1 LQQSNYHRLP
11 HRVGKNR
18 SWISWWS
25 IRSLAYADLSATRSG
40 VQVIDKITLTATAA
54 AIDYCHPWSA
64 AKVIYLKGPRSE
76 CLGWGN
82 NPDLSAKC
90 PIFEKYST
98 FFSAELNP

>member
-11 HRVGKNR
+11 HRVNKNR

-40 VQVIDKITLTATAA
+40 VQVIGKITLTATAT
-54 AIDYCHPWSA
+54 AIHYCHLWSA
-64 AKVIYLKGPRSE
+64 AKVIYLKERWSG

-82 NPDLSAKC
+82 SRDLSV
-90 PIFEKYST
+90 
-98 FFSAELNP
+98 